1 MRLKLIILFFLI
13 INVPLLARDID
24 LDGIYLK
31 PSSRIY
37 TDIITAKEKIYTDIS
52 SLFID
57 SNVIF
62 SAWSGGEEILYI
74 KEFRGINIIYLYS
87 RGTLEKREMGRFP
100 GTVTAAVN
108 NSRGNLVTFKSIFYN
123 DNAEAESLNIHIDLV
138 TGKILEEKSGSL
150 FLDFSAHPST
160 REIVKQGRD
169 GIFRRDPFTGSSSK
183 LVSSDEYSDMQC
195 QGQPVI
201 AHISPD
207 TRSRLLVCGTGGSY
221 SARLL
226 STGNRSEITGIVSAG
241 DIRWVSNSKFVYRS
255 GGAGD
260 YSVRI
265 YDVNRGGSSL
275 LISGTMNPDI
285 NFSER
290 AGLITCLENQI
301 INIFS
306 ADLKNRIE
314 TGIEG
319 EETSFSPDGRKL
331 ISIYRGKL
339 YVTSLTML
347 EKYQIEIRRN
357 AANLLDLYRKAAKS
371 KSDWENAFT
380 PEYLEK
386 KISQYDKLINNS
398 RK

>member
-1 MRLKLIILFFLI
+1 
-13 INVPLLARDID
+13 
-24 LDGIYLK
+24 
-31 PSSRIY
+31 
-37 TDIITAKEKIYTDIS
+37 
-52 SLFID
+52 
-57 SNVIF
+57 
-62 SAWSGGEEILYI
+62 
-74 KEFRGINIIYLYS
+74 
-87 RGTLEKREMGRFP
+87 
-100 GTVTAAVN
+100 
-108 NSRGNLVTFKSIFYN
+108 
-123 DNAEAESLNIHIDLV
+123 
-138 TGKILEEKSGSL
+138 
-150 FLDFSAHPST
+150 
-160 REIVKQGRD
+160 
-169 GIFRRDPFTGSSSK
+169 
-183 LVSSDEYSDMQC
+183 
-195 QGQPVI
+195 
-201 AHISPD
+201 
-207 TRSRLLVCGTGGSY
+207 
-221 SARLL
+221 
-226 STGNRSEITGIVSAG
+226 
-241 DIRWVSNSKFVYRS
+241 
-255 GGAGD
+255 
-260 YSVRI
+260 
-265 YDVNRGGSSL
+265 
-275 LISGTMNPDI
+275 MNPDI